1 MYLPLVTLAI
11 CTLEACYRSVR
22 RVVNDV
28 LSKLS
33 PCSTHPQQACYFL
46 GEFYTQ
52 AISLIT
58 SRENQAYS
66 ATTGV
71 EATLCN
77 WPILIYNKLLLSILN
92 CLQSMV
98 CFQAT
103 MLIKSW
109 KITICCMQCHTNL
122 EIQEQLVFFQQGESH
137 SHQLLQDKFLFLQY
151 FDMIKWWLTWSY

>member
-1 MYLPLVTLAI
+1 MTFWVNCRLVLHTHNKLVTFW
-11 CTLEACYRSVR
+11 
-22 RVVNDV
+22 VN
-28 LSKLS
+28 SI
-33 PCSTHPQQACYFL
+33 HRQFH
-46 GEFYTQ
+46 
-52 AISLIT
+52 